1 LDSAHERR
9 AGEYSVLEAIDEAF
23 ATVPEANSV
32 VTLDALPGQRLVDA
46 GFARL

>member
-1 LDSAHERR
+1 MVATYAHTEVG
-9 AGEYSVLEAIDEAF
+9 ALEAIDAAF
-23 ATVPEANSV
+23 ARMPNATSA